1 MTEQVLRIV
10 RVRNLAIAALLAAS
24 ASASAAKV
32 AAQTGSVD
40 VERSRLYVFV
50 AKKGAGHE
58 HGVEGRVAAGTIVLG
73 NPRQAGTLTFDLRSL
88 VADTSAAR
96 RFFNLAGETDADTQA
111 KVNANMHGAA
121 VLDLARFPTAEFRI
135 DSALPTP
142 QQADRPD
149 QQPYELTGEF
159 TLHGVKRA
167 LRIATVAEAADGL
180 IRLRGRFPLKQ
191 TDYGITPFSKLL
203 GAVGVG
209 DEVQVFGDLWL
220 RP

>member
-1 MTEQVLRIV
+1 MLVL
-10 RVRNLAIAALLAAS
+10 S
-24 ASASAAKV
+24 ASPAGV

-40 VERSRLYVFV
+40 VQRSRFYVFV

-58 HGVEGRVAAGTIVLG
+58 HGVEGRVAAGTIILG
-73 NPRQAGTLTFDLRSL
+73 QLRQAGSLTFDLRSL

-111 KVNANMHGAA
+111 QINANMHGAA
-121 VLDLARFPTAEFRI
+121 VLDLARFPSAEFRI

-142 QQADRPD
+142 QQADRPT

-159 TLHGVKRA
+159 TLHGVTRT
-167 LRIATVAEAADGL
+167 LRIAAVAEAADGL
-180 IRLRGRFPLKQ
+180 IRLRGKFPLKQ
-191 TDYGITPFSKLL
+191 TDYGIRPFSKLL